1 MAGWLI
7 TTRTDPQ
14 DESEDHADDERLVL
28 ALIADRFRLFE
39 SLDTWIQRMASR
51 RPVLLVLDD
60 LLWADRP
67 SLLLLLHLV
76 QAPAFHAGPHGRH
89 VSRCRTGPERAP
101 GSPAVPGPR
110 HRSPARPD
118 PGLDRGAITT
128 LLEATTGRVMGE
140 RHLALVEELE
150 RETAGNPFFLLEM
163 TRHLSGLVSCQARR
177 APCLRITLWPW
188 RA

>member
-1 MAGWLI
+1 MYRDVGLD
-7 TTRTDPQ
+7 R
-14 DESEDHADDERLVL
+14 SELP
-28 ALIADRFRLFE
+28 ALL
-39 SLDTWIQRMASR
+39 
-51 RPVLLVLDD
+51 
-60 LLWADRP
+60 P
-67 SLLLLLHLV
+67 SLV
-76 QAPAFHAGPHGRH
+76 RDTD
-89 VSRCRTGPERAP
+89 RRR
-101 GSPAVPGPR
+101 VPIR
-110 HRSPARPD
+110 
-118 PGLDRGAITT
+118 GLDRGAITT